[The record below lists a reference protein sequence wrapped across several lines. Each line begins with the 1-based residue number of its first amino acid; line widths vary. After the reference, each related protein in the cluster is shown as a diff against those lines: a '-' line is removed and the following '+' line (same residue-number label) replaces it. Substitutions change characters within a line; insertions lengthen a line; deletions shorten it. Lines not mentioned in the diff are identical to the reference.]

1 MDDTQDTQNEPQ
13 VDSMEQTVPEE
24 QETKSPGVL
33 EISEDSVLPAS
44 SIYVQPKT
52 EHVIPPT
59 PPRPIKNSPSNPLTK
74 TISSEFSNVINVIP
88 PQKNTLQSELN
99 PTTSP
104 QSQNK
109 TPGLKQIRTY
119 ESDVADVLSHTKM
132 SAASIAIAENKKN
145 TGSQQ
150 IGEAPKTHSILKLL
164 IILISLTLIGGGIFG
179 AYYFFMLSPLANSTV
194 PVNTS
199 PKATS
204 LIPSDSQA
212 SIHIDGL
219 NQKQI
224 LSLIRTE
231 TNKPMSENTIKE
243 IIPVQTQ
250 NAITSRISALDVLTH
265 LDINA
270 PDMLVRTLTPSWM
283 LGVYNNNANEKDVF
297 VVVTTNFFQNAFAG
311 MLAWEHVM
319 ADDLK
324 PYLVAPSQDTTSTS
338 ATTTAQSIDPLAN
351 LDSILPQ
358 TLSASSSTASTTP
371 KNTTTLST
379 TKKGATLS
387 DVITTSSTTQNAS
400 STSTTTED
408 AFTPP
413 PSTAYITIRGN
424 FEDRIVK
431 NKDVRE
437 FKTSDGTVLFLYS
450 FLDNTRLIVTG
461 SEATLTEVLTRLEKQ
476 SFMR

>member
-1 MDDTQDTQNEPQ
+1 MDDTQDTKNEPSI
-13 VDSMEQTVPEE
+13 DSTEQTLSEE
-24 QETKSPGVL
+24 QEIKAPGVL
-33 EISEDSVLPAS
+33 EISEDSILPAS
-44 SIYVQPKT
+44 SIYIQPKT

-99 PTTSP
+99 PS
-104 QSQNK
+104 
-109 TPGLKQIRTY
+109 TPPKPSDASGIKHIRTY

-150 IGEAPKTHSILKLL
+150 IGDAPKTHSTLKLL
-164 IILISLTLIGGGIFG
+164 IILVSLTLVGGGIFG

-194 PVNTS
+194 PVNTPS
-199 PKATS
+199 KTMS
-204 LIPSDSQA
+204 LVPNDTQTI
-212 SIHIDGL
+212 IHIDGL

-231 TNKPMSENTIKE
+231 VNKSMPQNSIKE

-250 NAITSRISALDVLTH
+250 NAITSRIPALDILT
-265 LDINA
+265 LIDINA
-270 PDMLVRTLTPSWM
+270 PDILVRTLTPSWM

-324 PYLVAPSQDTTSTS
+324 PYLITPSQDTTSTS
-338 ATTTAQSIDPLAN
+338 ATTTAQTLDPLAN

-358 TLSASSSTASTTP
+358 TVSTSSSTASTTS
-371 KNTTTLST
+371 KNTNALPI

-387 DVITTSSTTQNAS
+387 DVITTSSTTKNAS
-400 STSTTTED
+400 PTSTTTES
-408 AFTPP
+408 AFTPA
-413 PSTAYITIRGN
+413 PSPAYITIRGA